1 MTELQAS
8 SPRFLLWGERVPE
21 MFPKEI
27 LAPLGTWTLS
37 FGTSTPPMLNGGLA
51 MKTNETSVIQSGDI
65 CDSVYLGASSI
76 VNTTTI
82 SKMDSSQSAIRAE
95 V

>member
-1 MTELQAS
+1 
-8 SPRFLLWGERVPE
+8 

-27 LAPLGTWTLS
+27 LAPSVNVDPVMWNEYTT
-37 FGTSTPPMLNGGLA
+37 MLNGGLA